1 MKEES
6 SAVSRFFAPGAQL
19 VLFLTWIFP
28 LGSILNWVR
37 FTIYC
42 DLDWLRLFE
51 PEPEKKGGPCWLW
64 VEVRKWLIKESGS
77 MRVPPEVVI
86 SGLARRVSVDS
97 LWGKPCQPW
106 IPLLVPLA
114 TSPFYHLPFCSWWNN
129 NECSHFHYK
138 NEEQSCILMGINEHS
153 MFIVKVGI
161 KRRI

>member
-1 MKEES
+1 MTVDSLREGGEQCCQSFFCPRS
-6 SAVSRFFAPGAQL
+6 STGPL
-19 VLFLTWIFP
+19 LTWIFP

-51 PEPEKKGGPCWLW
+51 PEPGKKGGPCWLW

-114 TSPFYHLPFCSWWNN
+114 TSPFYHLPFCCWWNN
-129 NECSHFHYK
+129 NECSHFLFKMK
-138 NEEQSCILMGINEHS
+138 NNLAFWWESVNIQCSL
-153 MFIVKVGI
+153 
-161 KRRI
+161 